1 MNWEEL
7 ESACRDCHKCPL
19 GDTRTNLV
27 FGTGSKNA
35 RLMFIGEAPGEKEDL
50 SGIPFVG
57 AAGKL
62 LDRFLEA
69 VEIPR
74 EDVYIAN
81 ILKCRPPK
89 NRDPLPA
96 EEDACIGWL
105 REQVR
110 LIHPDVIVCLGR
122 ISAMRLIKP
131 DFKITKE
138 HGQWFERGGWKMC
151 AVYHPSAL
159 LRDPKKKED
168 MLVDMKMIKAELD
181 KMGGVKRAEENA

>member
-1 MNWEEL
+1 
-7 ESACRDCHKCPL
+7 
-19 GDTRTNLV
+19 
-27 FGTGSKNA
+27 
-35 RLMFIGEAPGEKEDL
+35 MFIGEAPGEKEDL

-69 VEIPR
+69 VDIPR

-96 EEDACIGWL
+96 EEDACIDYL

-110 LIHPDVIVCLGR
+110 LIEPELIVCLGR

-138 HGQWFERGGWKMC
+138 HGIWFERGNKRIC

-181 KMGGVKRAEENA
+181 GSAK

>member
-1 MNWEEL
+1 ML
-7 ESACRDCHKCPL
+7 EKLRAECAACHKCPL
-19 GDTRTNLV
+19 GDTRTNSV
-27 FGTGSKNA
+27 FGTGSEKA
-35 RLMFIGEAPGEKEDL
+35 RLMFVGEAPGEKEDL

-69 VEIPR
+69 VDISR

-96 EEDACIGWL
+96 EEDACIEYL
-105 REQVR
+105 NDQIRIINPE
-110 LIHPDVIVCLGR
+110 IIVCLGR

-138 HGQWFERGGWKMC
+138 HGVWFERDGRRIC

-159 LRDPKKKED
+159 LRDPHKKED
-168 MLVDMKMIKAELD
+168 MLKDMKMLAACLD
-181 KMGGVKRAEENA
+181 K